1 MKKNTSSVSTQL
13 YMWFYGISERKLPT
27 NLCPYFWKLVFMSL
41 LIIPYSIFCLP
52 VVIMELV
59 MKILKKEEYRN
70 ETWERVGYSLVIYI
84 ALIGLSSLV
93 ISITLFWNTYS
104 HKTNPILFNLS
115 VFGTILWIIGIV
127 VGSYSVI
134 RGIGEGISNWY
145 SNKNVKYDEDGYR
158 IYPEPKVNIV
168 KEFVKAKYHK
178 YCPQIEWVKD
188 KK

>member
-1 MKKNTSSVSTQL
+1 MKINTSSVSTQL

-59 MKILKKEEYRN
+59 MKILKKEESKN

-84 ALIGLSSLV
+84 FLIGVSSLIV
-93 ISITLFWNTYS
+93 SVSLFWNTYPI
-104 HKTNPILFNLS
+104 KTSPILNSLS
-115 VFGTILWIIGIV
+115 IAGTILWIMGII
-127 VGSYSVI
+127 VGVYNGIQYLYKSI
-134 RGIGEGISNWY
+134 RNWIY
-145 SNKNVKYDEDGYR
+145 GKTIKYDEDGYR

>member
-1 MKKNTSSVSTQL
+1 MKINTSSVSTQL

-27 NLCPYFWKLVFMSL
+27 NLCPYFWKLVLMSL

-59 MKILKKEEYRN
+59 MKILNKEEPRN
-70 ETWERVGYSLVIYI
+70 ETWERVGYSLVIYLV
-84 ALIGLSSLV
+84 LIGLSSLV

-104 HKTNPILFNLS
+104 YKTNPIMYNLS
-115 VFGTILWIIGIV
+115 ITGTLLWGLSILI
-127 VGSYSVI
+127 GSYHVL
-134 RGIGEGISNWY
+134 RGIGEWISNLF
-145 SNKNVKYDEDGYR
+145 SNKNVKYDEGGYR
-158 IYPEPKVNIV
+158 IYREPKVNIV

-178 YCPQIEWVKD
+178 YCPKIEWVN